1 MEAIL
6 YQTGS
11 KNEIQCALCAHRCVV
26 KEGKRGI
33 CGVRENQQ
41 GKLISLVYGK
51 VIAQHV
57 DPIEKKPLFHFLPG
71 SRSYSIATAGCN
83 FKCRFCQ
90 NAEIAHLPLS
100 YPGSV
105 MAGEDVSA
113 EEVVRKALLSECH
126 SIAYTY
132 TEPTVFLEFALDV
145 MKIAKANGIRNVFVT
160 NGYMTEEA
168 LNAVL
173 PFLDAANVDLKA
185 FRAEFYQSICRAK
198 LDPVKETLRRMHE
211 KGIWLEVTT
220 LLIPG
225 LNDGSDEIYELTDF
239 IANHIGVDVPWHISR
254 FHPDYKM
261 LDRPITS
268 VESLKT
274 ARDIGLSS
282 GLRYVYIGN
291 VTGESGE
298 NTFCWACGKLLIER
312 WGFQLLQNRIVDERC
327 PDCGQTIDGVFH

>member
-11 KNEIQCALCAHRCVV
+11 KNVIQCALCAHRCVV

-41 GKLISLVYGK
+41 GRLISLVYGK
-51 VIAQHV
+51 LIAQHV

-113 EEVVRKALLSECH
+113 EDVVRKALLSECLT
-126 SIAYTY
+126 IAYTY

-198 LDPVKETLRRMHE
+198 LDPVKETLWRMHE

-225 LNDGSDEIYELTDF
+225 LNDGSDEIYELADF
-239 IANHIGVDVPWHISR
+239 ISNHIGVDVPWHISR
-254 FHPDYKM
+254 FHPDYQM

-291 VTGESGE
+291 VTGEYGE
-298 NTFCWACGKLLIER
+298 NTFCWACRGLLIER
-312 WGFQLLQNRIVDERC
+312 M
-327 PDCGQTIDGVFH
+327 